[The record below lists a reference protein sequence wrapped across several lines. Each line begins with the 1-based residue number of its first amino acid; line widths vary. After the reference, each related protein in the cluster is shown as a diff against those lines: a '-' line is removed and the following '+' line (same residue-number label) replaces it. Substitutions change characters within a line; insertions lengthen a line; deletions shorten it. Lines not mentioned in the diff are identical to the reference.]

1 MGAALDGLENE
12 YLDDMMGTGFTFFGM
27 GDSNFGFL
35 NMILCDTRGN
45 PLTNH
50 HRKSSNRKGYV
61 DFATNVPNGGETSP
75 GDFSHFYKVMLHS
88 MSKKVNCLTLLA
100 SG

>member
-61 DFATNVPNGGETSP
+61 DFATNVKWWRNKQRLFLIFTR
-75 GDFSHFYKVMLHS
+75 
-88 MSKKVNCLTLLA
+88 
-100 SG
+100 